1 MQNNLSALRQLL
13 ILLIMMCGSQ
23 AYASSPI
30 KDVMWTFKS
39 HAYNLAKMLSG
50 DKNFDSSVVDKALAT
65 YLDGAT
71 KLRDNLPDKGQDLL
85 DIKKRFGDLVIA
97 IDENRGLIID
107 QSSFQTQYR
116 KITQVCNSCHDK
128 YDP

>member
-1 MQNNLSALRQLL
+1 MRYSL
-13 ILLIMMCGSQ
+13 ILIIPTYITQ

-30 KDVMWTFKS
+30 KDVMRTFKS
-39 HAYNLAKMLSG
+39 HAYNLANMLSG
-50 DKNFDSSVVDKALAT
+50 DKNFDPSIVDKALAT
-65 YLDGAT
+65 YLDGAI
-71 KLRDNLPDKGQDLL
+71 KLRDNLPDKGQDLP

>member
-1 MQNNLSALRQLL
+1 MKIILVIMRYSL
-13 ILLIMMCGSQ
+13 ILIIPTFITQ
-23 AYASSPI
+23 AHASSPI

-50 DKNFDSSVVDKALAT
+50 DKNFDSTVVDKALAT